1 LIGKTDSVSH
11 AQRRFSEIRSALSKI
26 FAKTVRQAASSS
38 GLMSLMSESR
48 IANCV
53 LNLIDP
59 LHQGLGSGREFNDP
73 GPAIMLGCPAQN
85 QAVGFQI
92 AQHASQRGLL
102 DTHAFRQLR
111 LIDPVPK
118 HRNPVQCPPSD
129 VALAHRQKGFVHD
142 IAPTARD
149 KGQALRERV
158 LDRII
163 KLMIAIHAA

>member
-111 LIDPVPK
+111 LIDPVPNTVIQYNVP
-118 HRNPVQCPPSD
+118 HRTWLWSTVRRASFMT
-129 VALAHRQKGFVHD
+129 LRQRRATKVR
-142 IAPTARD
+142 P
-149 KGQALRERV
+149 
-158 LDRII
+158 
-163 KLMIAIHAA
+163 